1 MSTNYVPESDQSS
14 ETKPRRRNNRRG
26 GSNRSSEGS
35 RSSSPRRSGGESRK
49 APEPKPQSFVEK
61 VASFLG
67 FGPKPPIAPSRPPR
81 TAEELA
87 ATGSGG
93 TRSSR
98 SRPERSDRNSNRDS
112 GRDSNRNSGRDSNR
126 DRDSSESRRGTGMR
140 SPEIVEV
147 TAPRL
152 YIGNLSFD
160 ATEGDLFELF
170 NGVGAVQNVE
180 IVINRQTDRPKGFA
194 FVQMQSIDDAK
205 KAVTELHDKEYLGRK
220 LVVSGAKA
228 SERRDER
235 VREQAAE
242 PETSNESDNSSDSSD
257 SSDDSNQA

>member
-1 MSTNYVPESDQSS
+1 MSTNYVPESDQST

-26 GSNRSSEGS
+26 GRSGGGSNRSSEGS
-35 RSSSPRRSGGESRK
+35 RNSSSSRSGGGSRK

-67 FGPKPPIAPSRPPR
+67 FGPKPSLAPSRPPR
-81 TAEELA
+81 SAEELA
-87 ATGSGG
+87 ATSSGG
-93 TRSSR
+93 TRSPRKR
-98 SRPERSDRNSNRDS
+98 SE
-112 GRDSNRNSGRDSNR
+112 GGNRNTEG
-126 DRDSSESRRGTGMR
+126 DRAPRESRRGTGMR
-140 SPEIVEV
+140 TPEIVEV
-147 TAPRL
+147 TTPRL

-170 NGVGAVQNVE
+170 NGVGSVQNVE
-180 IVINRQTDRPKGFA
+180 IVVNRQTDRPKGFA

-235 VREQAAE
+235 VKEQAAE
-242 PETSNESDNSSDSSD
+242 PDNSSQSSD
-257 SSDDSNQA
+257 ESNEG

>member
-26 GSNRSSEGS
+26 GRSGGGGNRSEGS
-35 RSSSPRRSGGESRK
+35 RNSSSRRSGGESRK
-49 APEPKPQSFVEK
+49 APEPKPQSLVEK

-67 FGPKPPIAPSRPPR
+67 FGPKPALAPSRPPR
-81 TAEELA
+81 SAEELA

-98 SRPERSDRNSNRDS
+98 NRSDQGGRDS
-112 GRDSNRNSGRDSNR
+112 GGERAPR
-126 DRDSSESRRGTGMR
+126 ESRRNTGMR
-140 SPEIVEV
+140 TPEIVEV
-147 TAPRL
+147 TTPRL
-152 YIGNLSFD
+152 YVGNLSFD

-170 NGVGAVQNVE
+170 NGVGSVQNVE

-205 KAVTELHDKEYLGRK
+205 KAVAELHDKEYLERK

-242 PETSNESDNSSDSSD
+242 PENSSESSE
-257 SSDDSNQA
+257 SSESRDDSIEA